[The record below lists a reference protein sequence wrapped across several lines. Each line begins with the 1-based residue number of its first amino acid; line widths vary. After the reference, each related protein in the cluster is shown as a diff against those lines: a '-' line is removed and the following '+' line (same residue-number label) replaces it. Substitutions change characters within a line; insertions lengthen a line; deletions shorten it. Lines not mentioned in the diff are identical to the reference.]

1 MVLAAGSFGYMLR
14 ASDNAHFLTTRLFF
28 FFSAYGSVVIFLRV
42 LANKELNKVPYLL
55 NHRMILNLKIC
66 EQCSVTAVKF

>member
-14 ASDNAHFLTTRLFF
+14 ASDNAHFLTTGL

-42 LANKELNKVPYLL
+42 LANKELN
-55 NHRMILNLKIC
+55 
-66 EQCSVTAVKF
+66 